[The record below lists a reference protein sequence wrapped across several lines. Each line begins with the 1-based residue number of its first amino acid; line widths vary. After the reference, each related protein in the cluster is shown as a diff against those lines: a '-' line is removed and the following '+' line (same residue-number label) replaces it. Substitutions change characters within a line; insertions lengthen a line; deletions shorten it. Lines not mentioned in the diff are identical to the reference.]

1 MPLSG
6 TLTKARI
13 VEAVVETNGY
23 THKQAHETIEILLE
37 LIKRSLESGE
47 DVLIS
52 GFGKFC
58 VKNKKKRKGRNPA
71 TGKDLILAPRKVVI
85 FKWSGKLKEKLNTK
99 PVTMAK
105 KRSATG

>member
-23 THKQAHETIEILLE
+23 TQQKAHETIEILLE

-71 TGKDLILAPRKVVI
+71 TGKDLILAPRKVVT
-85 FKWSGKLKEKLNTK
+85 FKWSGKLNTK
-99 PVTMAK
+99 LKTRAK
-105 KRSATG
+105 KRRAGDNK